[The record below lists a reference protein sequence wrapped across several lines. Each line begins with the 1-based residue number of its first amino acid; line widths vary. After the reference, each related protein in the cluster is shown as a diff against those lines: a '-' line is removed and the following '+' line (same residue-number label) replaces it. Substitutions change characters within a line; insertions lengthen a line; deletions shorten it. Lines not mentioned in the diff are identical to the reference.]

1 MTARYA
7 RLAAAVLPVAVLASC
22 SAGPTEAAPPV
33 NPDSAVLDRLISA
46 CDEHG
51 NRVYTRESYQNHV
64 LAVVGQDPTCPA
76 VSSGK
81 SGLDGTVSA

>member
-1 MTARYA
+1 MIARYV

-22 SAGPTEAAPPV
+22 SAGPTEATPREDPGAR
-33 NPDSAVLDRLISA
+33 VLGRVISA
-46 CDEHG
+46 CDEFG
-51 NRVYTRESYQNHV
+51 NRVYVRQDTEKA

-81 SGLDGTVSA
+81 SGLDGTGSET